1 MNNAISD
8 LNIKFM
14 FLILKNRHLVK
25 SIESHLHQILAY
37 LNAYEGVLIIDV
49 GMVIAKLVNKWG

>member
-1 MNNAISD
+1 
-8 LNIKFM
+8 M